1 MCLSTVYLDSSGRQE
16 AVMQDVAYIEA
27 RDDGFV
33 LVGLLGGEKFVQGR
47 IASIDF
53 ADKHQVVL
61 QKVGS

>member
-1 MCLSTVYLDSSGRQE
+1 MSTVYLDSSGRQE